1 MMRDVYFGKVIPQT
15 TRICRHWLKA
25 ARILPDIRVGQHP
38 TNWRKNGQIN
48 KMAVRIPLDYYRI
61 LGLPIQATAEQLKQA
76 HRDRTLQLPRRE
88 YSELAIESRKSLIDE
103 AYRWLADAEQR
114 QSYDAQFLARTYTP
128 GALAAFKAADGEG
141 KTPDFN
147 PQMGEAT
154 LRSLAA
160 DQTPSPKPEPYSPT
174 VEIEN
179 DQFVGAL
186 LILLELGEYEQAIRL
201 GRPFMA
207 NGSDTLA
214 DGRYGDPE
222 RVQSDV
228 VLSLSLACLE
238 LGREQWQQNQYEN
251 AAESL
256 DTGLT
261 LLRQEDDFS
270 AIQTELQSDLYKL
283 RPYRVLELVARP
295 LEQTAERRQGFQLLK
310 AMLAE
315 REGID
320 GAGEDRSGLS
330 TDDFLR
336 FIQQLR
342 GYLTAAEQQEI
353 FEKEAQRPSAV
364 ATYLAVYALLARG
377 FSFHQPALVQRAK
390 QLLQRVGT
398 RQDVHLEQAVCAL
411 LLGQA
416 EAAGQA
422 LERSQE
428 YEPLAF
434 IREHSQGAPDLLP
447 GLCLYAERWLREEV
461 FTHFRDLTDQQ
472 TALKDYFADP
482 QVQSFLETMPLA
494 PAAPPPATSRTQAT
508 AWTAPPPSTDAPLPK
523 SAFTT
528 VPLNGQSGQSEVVER
543 TSLTPASSL
552 VNEPLVTADLASPGD
567 SAETELSVA
576 ERISQLSPDGQLQ
589 GRKSGRSVSGSSNGY
604 RPSAQVVT
612 PAPSPSPSSPSPSRS
627 PNWGRLAAV
636 IIVGLLAMG
645 TLGIVTVRAIAW
657 MGGLFSGPKIQ
668 QPALNINLSEPPIR
682 LPVEPPPEATIGV
695 TDVAERAITNW
706 LEAKRLAMG
715 PEHNT
720 AVLETVL
727 VEPVLSQWQNRA
739 AGGERDNWYYTFEH
753 SVNVISVEPDD
764 PTATELTVEAEVNEV
779 AEFFE
784 LGTRNNNLSYDTQIT
799 MRYEL
804 VQDAGDWYVREMT
817 EVDE

>member
-1 MMRDVYFGKVIPQT
+1 MT
-15 TRICRHWLKA
+15 
-25 ARILPDIRVGQHP
+25 
-38 TNWRKNGQIN
+38 
-48 KMAVRIPLDYYRI
+48 VRIPLDYYRI
-61 LGLPIQATAEQLKQA
+61 LGLPIQATPEQLKQA

-88 YSELAIESRKSLIDE
+88 YSEIAIESRKSLIDE
-103 AYRWLADAEQR
+103 AYRSLADAEQR

-128 GALAAFKAADGEG
+128 GALDAFKSALSE
-141 KTPDFN
+141 
-147 PQMGEAT
+147 GEAAELNAQVGEDT

-160 DQTPSPKPEPYSPT
+160 DNSPPPIPEPYTPT
-174 VEIEN
+174 VEISDN
-179 DQFVGAL
+179 QFVGAL

-201 GRPFMA
+201 GRPFMT

-214 DGRYGDPE
+214 DGRYGEPA
-222 RVQSDV
+222 RVKGDV
-228 VLSLSLACLE
+228 VLSLALACLE

-261 LLRQEDDFS
+261 LLMQENSFP
-270 AIQTELQSDLYKL
+270 AIQAELRSDLDKL

-295 LEQTAERRQGFQLLK
+295 LAQTAERRQGFQLLK
-310 AMLAE
+310 AMLQD
-315 REGID
+315 RGGID
-320 GAGEDRSGLS
+320 GAGDDRSGLS

-353 FEKEAQRPSAV
+353 FEKEARRPSAV

-377 FSFHQPALVQRAK
+377 FSFHQPALVRRAK
-390 QLLQRVGT
+390 QLLQQVGT

-416 EAAGQA
+416 EEAGHA

-472 TALKDYFADP
+472 TALKDYFADA
-482 QVQSFLETMPLA
+482 QVQSFLETMPVA
-494 PAAPPPATSRTQAT
+494 PAPQPATPAPIYTSERPDLSAVADAALPQSAFATTSMSSQADHASVAADANLAQGLTFVDEKLAT
-508 AWTAPPPSTDAPLPK
+508 AGA
-523 SAFTT
+523 
-528 VPLNGQSGQSEVVER
+528 
-543 TSLTPASSL
+543 
-552 VNEPLVTADLASPGD
+552 
-567 SAETELSVA
+567 TEMLEKGPENDLSVA
-576 ERISQLSPDGQLQ
+576 ERVSQLSPDGKLQ
-589 GRKSGRSVSGSSNGY
+589 SPQRSHKATGASSNGY
-604 RPSAQVVT
+604 RPSAQVVSPA
-612 PAPSPSPSSPSPSRS
+612 PAPSTGSAPPTPSSPSRS
-627 PNWGRLAAV
+627 PRWGRLAV
-636 IIVGLLAMG
+636 VVIVGLLAMG
-645 TLGIVTVRAIAW
+645 TLGVVTVRAIAW
-657 MGGLFSGPKIQ
+657 IGGLFSGPKIQ
-668 QPALNINLSEPPIR
+668 QPALNISLSTPPIS
-682 LPVEPPPEATIGV
+682 LPEAAPPEATIGV
-695 TDVAERAITNW
+695 TDIAERTITSW

-727 VEPVLSQWQNRA
+727 VDPVLSQWQNRA

-764 PTATELTVEAEVNEV
+764 PTAAAITVEAEVNEV

-784 LGTRNNNLSYDTQIT
+784 LGARNDALSYDTNLT

-804 VQDAGDWYVREMT
+804 VREGDNWYVQDMAQVGE
-817 EVDE
+817 

>member
-1 MMRDVYFGKVIPQT
+1 
-15 TRICRHWLKA
+15 
-25 ARILPDIRVGQHP
+25 
-38 TNWRKNGQIN
+38 
-48 KMAVRIPLDYYRI
+48 MAVRIPLDYYRI

-88 YSELAIESRKSLIDE
+88 YSEIAIESRKSLIDE
-103 AYRWLADAEQR
+103 AYRLLSDTEQR
-114 QSYDAQFLARTYTP
+114 QTYDAQFLARTYTP
-128 GALAAFKAADGEG
+128 GALAAFKAGEG
-141 KTPDFN
+141 AALPADFN
-147 PQMGEAT
+147 PQMGEEA

-160 DQTPSPKPEPYSPT
+160 DNVPIPPPEPYTPT
-174 VEIEN
+174 VEIAD

-214 DGRYGDPE
+214 DGRYGDPD
-222 RVQSDV
+222 RVTGDV
-228 VLSLSLACLE
+228 VLSLALACLE

-261 LLRQEDDFS
+261 LLLQENSFP
-270 AIQTELQSDLYKL
+270 AIQAELQSDLYKL

-295 LEQTAERRQGFQLLK
+295 LDQLPERRQGFKLLK
-310 AMLAE
+310 AMLQE
-315 REGID
+315 RGGID
-320 GAGEDRSGLS
+320 GAGDDHSGLS

-353 FEKEAQRPSAV
+353 FEAEASRPSAV

-377 FSFHQPALVQRAK
+377 FSFHQPALVRRAK
-390 QLLQRVGT
+390 HLLQRVGT

-416 EAAGQA
+416 EEAGHA
-422 LERSQE
+422 LELSQE

-434 IREHSQGAPDLLP
+434 IREHSQGSPDLLP

-461 FTHFRDLTDQQ
+461 FSHFRDLTNQQ

-482 QVQSFLETMPLA
+482 QVQSFLETMPVA
-494 PAAPPPATSRTQAT
+494 AAPLSAAAAPSYPAPEPLPTPRTTPVMPRSAT
-508 AWTAPPPSTDAPLPK
+508 ASSNGKPTHTMVSQETAFPT
-523 SAFTT
+523 SA
-528 VPLNGQSGQSEVVER
+528 
-543 TSLTPASSL
+543 SL
-552 VNEPLVTADLASPGD
+552 VDEQLVTAGVREARSDETG
-567 SAETELSVA
+567 TELTVA
-576 ERISQLSPDGQLQ
+576 ERVSRLSPEGKL
-589 GRKSGRSVSGSSNGY
+589 RGSKAPSSAPPTRNGH
-604 RPSAQVVT
+604 RPSAQVV
-612 PAPSPSPSSPSPSRS
+612 SPEPRPTSSPAPSRS
-627 PNWGRLAAV
+627 PRWGRLAAV
-636 IIVGLLAMG
+636 IVVGLLAMG
-645 TLGIVTVRAIAW
+645 TLGMVTVRTLAW
-657 MGGLFSGPKIQ
+657 IGGMFSGPKIQ
-668 QPALNINLSEPPIR
+668 QPALDIGLSAPPIS
-682 LPVEPPPEATIGV
+682 LPETPPPEAEISI
-695 TDVAERAITNW
+695 TDIAERTITSW
-706 LEAKRLAMG
+706 LEAKRQAMG

-727 VEPVLSQWQNRA
+727 VDPALTQWRNRA
-739 AGGERDNWYYTFEH
+739 TGGQRDNWYYTFEH
-753 SVNVISVEPDD
+753 SVNVISVEPED
-764 PTATELTVEAEVNEV
+764 PSAEALTVQAEVNEV

-784 LGTRNNNLSYDTQIT
+784 LGTRNDALSYDTKLT

-804 VQDAGDWYVREMT
+804 VRQGDEWFVQDMAQVGE
-817 EVDE
+817 

>member
-1 MMRDVYFGKVIPQT
+1 
-15 TRICRHWLKA
+15 
-25 ARILPDIRVGQHP
+25 
-38 TNWRKNGQIN
+38 
-48 KMAVRIPLDYYRI
+48 MAVRIPLDYYRI

-103 AYRWLADAEQR
+103 AYRWLADAERR
-114 QSYDAQFLARTYTP
+114 QSYDAQFLSRTYTP
-128 GALAAFKAADGEG
+128 GALEAFQSEPGDGR
-141 KTPDFN
+141 TSDFN
-147 PQMGEAT
+147 PQMGEET

-160 DQTPSPKPEPYSPT
+160 DNTSSPSPEPYTPT
-174 VEIEN
+174 VEITD
-179 DQFVGAL
+179 DQLVGAL

-207 NGSDTLA
+207 NGSDTLTG
-214 DGRYGDPE
+214 GRYGEPE
-222 RVQSDV
+222 RVQGDI
-228 VLSLSLACLE
+228 VLSLALACLE

-261 LLRQEDDFS
+261 LLVQEHNFP
-270 AIQTELQSDLYKL
+270 AIQAELQTDLYKL

-295 LEQTAERRQGFQLLK
+295 LEQVSERRQGFQLLK
-310 AMLAE
+310 AMLE
-315 REGID
+315 DRNGID
-320 GAGEDRSGLS
+320 GAGDDRSGLA

-336 FIQQLR
+336 FTQQLR

-353 FEKEAQRPSAV
+353 FEKEARRPSAV

-377 FSFHQPALVQRAK
+377 FSFHQPALVQRARR
-390 QLLQRVGT
+390 LLQQVGT

-416 EAAGQA
+416 EAAVQA

-482 QVQSFLETMPLA
+482 QVQSFLEAMPLTLDA
-494 PAAPPPATSRTQAT
+494 QPPASLAHESSHPDASTPTETALPRSPFTPLNGHSAPPLTSTEPLPSSTPSLVDEQLVTAGSAVTSRT
-508 AWTAPPPSTDAPLPK
+508 P
-523 SAFTT
+523 
-528 VPLNGQSGQSEVVER
+528 
-543 TSLTPASSL
+543 
-552 VNEPLVTADLASPGD
+552 
-567 SAETELSVA
+567 AETELTVA
-576 ERISQLSPDGQLQ
+576 ERVSQLSPEGQLQ
-589 GRKSGRSVSGSSNGY
+589 GTPTRGGSVTASSNGY

-612 PAPSPSPSSPSPSRS
+612 PSPKRPLPPPSPSPSPR
-627 PNWGRLAAV
+627 WGRLAAV
-636 IIVGLLAMG
+636 TIVGLLAVG
-645 TLGIVTVRAIAW
+645 TFGVVTVRAIAW
-657 MGGLFSGPKIQ
+657 LSGLFSGPKIQ
-668 QPALNINLSEPPIR
+668 QPALNISLSEPPISF
-682 LPVEPPPEATIGV
+682 PVESPPEAAISI
-695 TDVAERAITNW
+695 TDVAERTIANW
-706 LEAKRLAMG
+706 LEAKRQAMG
-715 PEHNT
+715 PDHNT

-727 VEPVLSQWQNRA
+727 REPSLGQWQNRA

-753 SVNVISVEPDD
+753 SVKVTRVDPDD
-764 PTATELTVEAEVNEV
+764 PTAAALTVEAEVNEV

-784 LGTRNNNLSYDTQIT
+784 LGTRNSNHSYNSELT
-799 MRYEL
+799 MQYEL
-804 VQDAGDWYVREMT
+804 VRDGSDWYVQNMT
-817 EVDE
+817 KLNE

>member
-1 MMRDVYFGKVIPQT
+1 MT
-15 TRICRHWLKA
+15 
-25 ARILPDIRVGQHP
+25 
-38 TNWRKNGQIN
+38 
-48 KMAVRIPLDYYRI
+48 VRIPLDYYRI
-61 LGLPIQATAEQLKQA
+61 LGLPIQATPEQLKQA

-88 YSELAIESRKSLIDE
+88 YSEIAIESRKSLIDE
-103 AYRWLADAEQR
+103 AYRSLADEEQR

-128 GALAAFKAADGEG
+128 GALDAFKSAQGEG
-141 KTPDFN
+141 EAAEFN
-147 PQMGEAT
+147 PQVGEET

-160 DQTPSPKPEPYSPT
+160 DNTPTPTPEPYTPT
-174 VEIEN
+174 VEISN

-201 GRPFMA
+201 GRPFMS
-207 NGSDTLA
+207 NGSDTLV
-214 DGRYGDPE
+214 DGRYGDPA
-222 RVQSDV
+222 RVKGDV
-228 VLSLSLACLE
+228 VLSLALACLE

-261 LLRQEDDFS
+261 LLVQEDNFP
-270 AIQTELQSDLYKL
+270 AIQAELRSDLDKL

-310 AMLAE
+310 AMLQD
-315 REGID
+315 RGGID
-320 GAGEDRSGLS
+320 GAGDDRSGLS

-353 FEKEAQRPSAV
+353 FEKEARRPSAV

-377 FSFHQPALVQRAK
+377 FSFHQPALVRRAK
-390 QLLQRVGT
+390 QLLQQVGT

-416 EAAGQA
+416 EEAGHA

-472 TALKDYFADP
+472 TALKDYFADA
-482 QVQSFLETMPLA
+482 QVQSFLETMPVA
-494 PAAPPPATSRTQAT
+494 PAS
-508 AWTAPPPSTDAPLPK
+508 PPSTPAPFYTSERPDLSLAANAALPQ
-523 SAFTT
+523 SAFAATAMSGAGAAPEATT
-528 VPLNGQSGQSEVVER
+528 DATLAQGLTFVDEKLATAGAAATLGTSG
-543 TSLTPASSL
+543 
-552 VNEPLVTADLASPGD
+552 
-567 SAETELSVA
+567 ETDLSVA
-576 ERISQLSPDGQLQ
+576 ERVSQLSPDGQLQ
-589 GRKSGRSVSGSSNGY
+589 SPQSPPRSTGASSNGY
-604 RPSAQVVT
+604 RPSAQVVSPT
-612 PAPSPSPSSPSPSRS
+612 PAPSPRSAPPNPSPPSRS
-627 PNWGRLAAV
+627 PRWGRLAV
-636 IIVGLLAMG
+636 VVIVGLLAMG
-645 TLGIVTVRAIAW
+645 TLGMVTVRALAW
-657 MGGLFSGPKIQ
+657 IGGLFSGPRIQ
-668 QPALNINLSEPPIR
+668 QPALNISLSTPPIS
-682 LPVEPPPEATIGV
+682 LPEAAPPEATIGV
-695 TDVAERAITNW
+695 TDIAERTITSW

-727 VEPVLSQWQNRA
+727 VDPVLSQWQNRA

-764 PTATELTVEAEVNEV
+764 PTAEAITVEAEVNEV

-784 LGTRNNNLSYDTQIT
+784 LGARNDALSYDTNLT

-804 VQDAGDWYVREMT
+804 VREGDDWYVQDMVQVGE
-817 EVDE
+817 

>member
-1 MMRDVYFGKVIPQT
+1 MT
-15 TRICRHWLKA
+15 
-25 ARILPDIRVGQHP
+25 
-38 TNWRKNGQIN
+38 
-48 KMAVRIPLDYYRI
+48 VRIPLDYYRI
-61 LGLPIQATAEQLKQA
+61 LGLPIQATPEQLKQA

-88 YSELAIESRKSLIDE
+88 YSEIAIESRKSLIDE
-103 AYRWLADAEQR
+103 AYRSLADVEQR

-128 GALAAFKAADGEG
+128 GALDAFKSDRGEG
-141 KTPDFN
+141 EAAELN
-147 PQMGEAT
+147 PQVGEET

-160 DQTPSPKPEPYSPT
+160 DNTPTPTPEPYTPT
-174 VEIEN
+174 VEISN
-179 DQFVGAL
+179 NQFVGAL

-201 GRPFMA
+201 GRPFMT

-214 DGRYGDPE
+214 DGRHGDPA
-222 RVQSDV
+222 RVKGDV
-228 VLSLSLACLE
+228 VLSLALACLE
-238 LGREQWQQNQYEN
+238 LGREQWQQNHYEN

-261 LLRQEDDFS
+261 LLVQEENFP
-270 AIQTELQSDLYKL
+270 AIQAELRSDLEKL

-295 LEQTAERRQGFQLLK
+295 LEQTPERRQGFQLLK
-310 AMLAE
+310 AMLQD
-315 REGID
+315 RGGID
-320 GAGEDRSGLS
+320 GAGDDHSGLS

-353 FEKEAQRPSAV
+353 FEKEARRPSAV

-377 FSFHQPALVQRAK
+377 FSFHQPALVRRAK
-390 QLLQRVGT
+390 QLLQQVGT

-416 EAAGQA
+416 EEAGHA
-422 LERSQE
+422 LELSQE

-472 TALKDYFADP
+472 TALKDYFADA
-482 QVQSFLETMPLA
+482 QVQSFLETMPVA
-494 PAAPPPATSRTQAT
+494 
-508 AWTAPPPSTDAPLPK
+508 
-523 SAFTT
+523 
-528 VPLNGQSGQSEVVER
+528 
-543 TSLTPASSL
+543 PASSPSTPM
-552 VNEPLVTADLASPGD
+552 PLYTSERPNPSLAAESALPQSAFAAASMSGQAEGSEEATNDAALAQGLTFVDEKLASAGA
-567 SAETELSVA
+567 AEILGTNQNNDLSVA
-576 ERISQLSPDGQLQ
+576 ERVSQLSPDGQLQ
-589 GRKSGRSVSGSSNGY
+589 STKPPTRPTATSSNGY
-604 RPSAQVVT
+604 RPSAQVVSPT
-612 PAPSPSPSSPSPSRS
+612 PAQPPRSAPPPPSRT
-627 PNWGRLAAV
+627 PRWGRLAV
-636 IIVGLLAMG
+636 VVIVGLLAMG
-645 TLGIVTVRAIAW
+645 TLGVVTVRAIAW
-657 MGGLFSGPKIQ
+657 IGGLFSGPRIQ
-668 QPALNINLSEPPIR
+668 QPALNISLSAPPIS
-682 LPVEPPPEATIGV
+682 LPEAQPPETTIGI
-695 TDVAERAITNW
+695 TDIAERTITNW

-727 VEPVLSQWQNRA
+727 IDPVLSQWQNRA

-753 SVNVISVEPDD
+753 SVNVISVDPDD
-764 PTATELTVEAEVNEV
+764 PTAEALTVEAEVNEV

-784 LGTRNNNLSYDTQIT
+784 LGARNDALSYDTSLT

-804 VQDAGDWYVREMT
+804 VREGGDWYVQDMVQVGE
-817 EVDE
+817 